1 MFFKRFTNPI
11 YGISEV
17 TNYFFGFL
25 ELYIKLR
32 EYRFIG
38 QDKKRPPEVRR
49 YLTEESYE
57 NLKALNRQILL
68 VHLVHGTWLTLVQ
81 IIFSD
86 ELAHISLWNLSVRL
100 SKNSTNEMY
109 VSCIFIF
116 LVTCKDFFLE
126 LPVNIY
132 IYHNKGFK
140 LHETLQGLS
149 FDFCLKQFAQYAL
162 LTSFIYISKLVPNIS
177 KMSLIASSIAFILS
191 LAYAREAVIISSLID
206 GTTKRLEDKVLLKE
220 LRPYLKKMSFP
231 EENLYVLQ
239 MESADHVP
247 NAFTTGHSFLNNQKI
262 VVSNNFIGKN
272 KHLNDCCTVK
282 ETIAIILHELGHVFY
297 NHTTKSFFVE
307 LLITSSTCIA
317 FVLLYQDIVFE
328 SFGFHTRPIVIGMLI
343 RMDLLLGYNMVCAF
357 AYMLFKRHCEYQADL
372 FSFAFSKLHLR
383 NALIKIHLIK
393 ATLPEHDPWYSAW
406 NNGHPSLMERIL
418 R

>member
-25 ELYIKLR
+25 ELYIKWR

-49 YLTEESYE
+49 YLSEESYE

-132 IYHNKGFK
+132 IYYNKGFK

-262 VVSNNFIGKN
+262 VVSNNFIG
-272 KHLNDCCTVK
+272 
-282 ETIAIILHELGHVFY
+282 
-297 NHTTKSFFVE
+297 
-307 LLITSSTCIA
+307 
-317 FVLLYQDIVFE
+317 
-328 SFGFHTRPIVIGMLI
+328 
-343 RMDLLLGYNMVCAF
+343 
-357 AYMLFKRHCEYQADL
+357 
-372 FSFAFSKLHLR
+372 
-383 NALIKIHLIK
+383 
-393 ATLPEHDPWYSAW
+393 
-406 NNGHPSLMERIL
+406 
-418 R
+418 